1 MLKFFLDKLISVFI
15 LFIFSPIILVCL
27 ILVFAKDYSNPIYIS
42 KRVGKNFVN
51 FNLLKIRSMIN
62 NADKSGISSTS
73 INDKRITSIGK
84 FIRRFKIDEV
94 LQLVNVIKGD
104 MSLVGPRPQIPSE
117 VDLYSEYEKNL
128 LSIKPGIT
136 DFSSIIFS
144 DEGEILKDS
153 LDPNQDYNI
162 LIRPWKSKLGIF
174 YINNRDNLIDFQLL
188 FLTVLSIFKR
198 KLALKSVSN
207 LLKKINAE
215 VELVNLAK
223 RECNLRELKIK
234 NV

>member
-117 VDLYSEYEKNL
+117 VDLYSESEKNL

-153 LDPNQDYNI
+153 LNPNQDYNI

-174 YINNRDNLIDFQLL
+174 YINNRDNLIDIQLL

-215 VELVNLAK
+215 VDLVNLAK
-223 RECNLRELKIK
+223 RECNLRKLKIK